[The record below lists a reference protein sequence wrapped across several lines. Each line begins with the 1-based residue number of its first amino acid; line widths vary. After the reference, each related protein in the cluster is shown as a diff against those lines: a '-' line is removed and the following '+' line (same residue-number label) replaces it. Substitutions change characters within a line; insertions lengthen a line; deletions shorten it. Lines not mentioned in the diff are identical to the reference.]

1 MAKNHLLIIDVPAL
15 VFRGFYAL
23 PSLTTPDGEP
33 AGALYGFVSL
43 LMKAIETVKPTHIV
57 AALDLP
63 EPTFRHRAYKEYKAT
78 RPEMPEELSSQF
90 GRIPTILKGFG
101 ILALSAPGF
110 EADDV
115 IATVVDKS
123 QAKDKNLPVTVLT
136 SDLDALQLV
145 SDKVVILAPHTGISK
160 TVRYTKKAVAERFGI
175 GPELIVAYK
184 ALRGDPSDNIP
195 GVVGIGEKGAS
206 QILAAFGSVEAALE
220 AACGSQLPADSEQA
234 KIIKRYGQKL
244 CASRKEI
251 PGLLDLVTLRKNVP
265 IQFTFDELTFLGVQ
279 TSAMQELF
287 SRLGFKRFFEQ
298 ASPTAKTSLRG
309 QHPDIEAFIAD
320 QEKNVGEEIERL
332 EASGALSK
340 EIAVLEQNLIPVI
353 SDMERRGILV
363 DRELFSFLA
372 EEFRTRQEELS
383 ERIYVRTG
391 MRFNLASPK
400 QVSEVLFVK
409 LGIASGTRTPKGAA
423 SSARGVL
430 EDLAATH
437 EVVADILQWRE
448 VEKLLTTYVVA
459 LPKLIDARDSRIH
472 AQFWQLG
479 TATGRIASSSPN
491 LQQIPTRT
499 HEGRRVREAFIAG
512 EGKVLVSAD
521 YSQMELRI
529 AAILA
534 DDHAML
540 TAFRAGYD
548 IHRVTAAKIF
558 SVQENKVTKDMRY
571 RAKTLNFGILYGMG
585 PRRLAKEAEMP
596 FDEAQTF
603 IDSYFAQFPGI
614 ARWIARTKEGARR
627 NGFVE
632 TVFGRKRFLSDL
644 GAQNERL
651 RVQAER
657 AAVNMPVQGT
667 AADLVKKAMVQCA
680 NKVPEAKLLV
690 QVHDE
695 LLFEVPHASRKEI
708 LEAVSG
714 ILQGVW
720 TGAPI
725 PLAVDFHCGQRW
737 GKWDLELE

>member
-1 MAKNHLLIIDVPAL
+1 MPKNHLLIIDVPAL

-43 LMKAIETVKPTHIV
+43 LMKAIETVKPTHIA

-101 ILALSAPGF
+101 ILALSASGF

-160 TVRYTKKAVAERFGI
+160 TVRYTKKAVADRFGI

-206 QILAAFGSVEAALE
+206 QILAAFGSLETALE
-220 AACGSQLPADSEQA
+220 VACASQPPADPEQA

-265 IQFTFDELTFLGVQ
+265 IQFTFDELAFFGVQ
-279 TSAMQELF
+279 TPALQELF
-287 SRLGFKRFFEQ
+287 SGLGFKRFLEQ

-309 QHPDIEAFIAD
+309 QHSDIEAFIAD
-320 QEKNVGEEIERL
+320 QERNVGEEIERL
-332 EASGALSK
+332 EASGILSK
-340 EIAVLEQNLIPVI
+340 EIVALEHSLIPII
-353 SDMERRGILV
+353 SDMERQGILV
-363 DRELFSFLA
+363 DHELLSSLA
-372 EEFRTRQEELS
+372 KEFRIRQEELS
-383 ERIYVRTG
+383 GRIYAHTG

-400 QVSEVLFVK
+400 QVSEGLFVK
-409 LGIASGTRTPKGAA
+409 LGIASGKRTPKGAA
-423 SSARGVL
+423 SSSRGVL

-437 EVVADILQWRE
+437 EVVRNILQWRGG
-448 VEKLLTTYVVA
+448 EKHLTTYGLA
-459 LPKLIDARDSRIH
+459 LPKLSDDRDSRIH

-479 TATGRIASSSPN
+479 TATGRIASSNPN

-512 EGKVLVSAD
+512 EGRVFVSAD

-529 AAILA
+529 AAVLA
-534 DDHAML
+534 DDQAML
-540 TAFRAGYD
+540 DAFRGGHD

-558 SVQENKVTKDMRY
+558 SVEENTATKDMRH

-585 PRRLAKEAEMP
+585 PRRLSQEA
-596 FDEAQTF
+596 
-603 IDSYFAQFPGI
+603 
-614 ARWIARTKEGARR
+614 
-627 NGFVE
+627 
-632 TVFGRKRFLSDL
+632 
-644 GAQNERL
+644 
-651 RVQAER
+651 
-657 AAVNMPVQGT
+657 
-667 AADLVKKAMVQCA
+667 
-680 NKVPEAKLLV
+680 
-690 QVHDE
+690 
-695 LLFEVPHASRKEI
+695 
-708 LEAVSG
+708 
-714 ILQGVW
+714 
-720 TGAPI
+720 
-725 PLAVDFHCGQRW
+725 
-737 GKWDLELE
+737 